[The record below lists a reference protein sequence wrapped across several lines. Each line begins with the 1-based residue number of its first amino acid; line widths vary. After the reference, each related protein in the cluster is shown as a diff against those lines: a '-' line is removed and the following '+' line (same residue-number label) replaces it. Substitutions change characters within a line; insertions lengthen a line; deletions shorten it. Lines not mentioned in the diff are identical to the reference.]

1 MTTSIRSR
9 LVGALAVTT
18 VLVGASIAFAAD
30 APAVAPAPAPAVA
43 PAPVAHPVAAPAA
56 AAPVVHAA
64 AAPAVKV
71 APAHAA
77 AKAASP
83 TLASVAAALERA
95 RVALSD
101 KKYGEARSVLSSAVV
116 DLNGIRSDAP
126 RAERAKLTSL
136 NRLVKGA
143 RVALRHGEHQDA
155 ATKVDAALAAIKQF
169 PAAAK

>member
-30 APAVAPAPAPAVA
+30 APAVAPAPAIA
-43 PAPVAHPVAAPAA
+43 PAPVAHPAAAPA

-64 AAPAVKV
+64 AAPAVKA
-71 APAHAA
+71 APAHVA

-83 TLASVAAALERA
+83 TLASVAAALEHA

-101 KKYGEARSVLSSAVV
+101 KKYGEARSVLSGAVV

-155 ATKVDAALAAIKQF
+155 ATKVDAALAAIKEF